1 MNQRGQALLFVIV
14 VMSVALAIGVAI
26 STRTLSTISR
36 VSTTDTASRV
46 LAAAEGGAERF
57 LSLSDK
63 ALVDAISGDCPA
75 STTSNGTGGCLVEF
89 EPVSGD
95 KILAVADVL
104 VAYHGDV
111 SEGEFFPAKAT
122 WGKTT
127 QINLTG
133 YGGSKIDIC
142 WAATV
147 PTGGSDIYL
156 MSYNLANTLT
166 KAGVSTSL
174 PKAALYNQSGFAN
187 SSGPK
192 DTFTDCYSFSLPATP
207 KGLRIQTLNAD
218 IKLGIY
224 PTGDALP
231 PQGYLITSVGKLS
244 KNNNIT
250 ATKAVSV
257 FRSFPY
263 LPHPFSFG
271 VYSESGILD

>member
-36 VSTTDTASRV
+36 VSTTDTAARV

-95 KILAVADVL
+95 KILAVVDVL

-133 YGGSKIDIC
+133 YGGHLLGCNGANRWKR
-142 WAATV
+142 
-147 PTGGSDIYL
+147 YL
-156 MSYNLANTLT
+156 SYVLQFG
-166 KAGVSTSL
+166 K
-174 PKAALYNQSGFAN
+174 
-187 SSGPK
+187 
-192 DTFTDCYSFSLPATP
+192 
-207 KGLRIQTLNAD
+207 
-218 IKLGIY
+218 Y
-224 PTGDALP
+224 PHQGRRKHVT
-231 PQGYLITSVGKLS
+231 PQGRAL
-244 KNNNIT
+244 
-250 ATKAVSV
+250 
-257 FRSFPY
+257 
-263 LPHPFSFG
+263 
-271 VYSESGILD
+271 